1 MPPIKKEDM
10 LIIYTSFQVSGVAF
24 HYFCHFLFV
33 RSRQKP
39 SPWVGGCICER
50 EVTQSC
56 PTLCDYMAPLPMGF
70 SRQEYWSGLP
80 GCDKLWDHWLLQE
93 TSRHVIF
100 NVSLALKV
108 SNVIHFSDSFQP
120 FAYLLVFFF
129 FFLGGV
135 RFCLSLENFHYSQ
148 YLMSPWKTEHL
159 GYKQF

>member
-1 MPPIKKEDM
+1 
-10 LIIYTSFQVSGVAF
+10 
-24 HYFCHFLFV
+24 
-33 RSRQKP
+33 
-39 SPWVGGCICER
+39 
-50 EVTQSC
+50 
-56 PTLCDYMAPLPMGF
+56 MAPLPMGF

-129 FFLGGV
+129 FGWGAILLKFRELPL
-135 RFCLSLENFHYSQ
+135 FTISDEPMENRTF
-148 YLMSPWKTEHL
+148 
-159 GYKQF
+159 GI